1 MFEHLRAGTG
11 MEPGG
16 MAQWLERLPPTSTV
30 GSLPDAARCMWV
42 KLLFGF
48 SLTPKVFLSGFSGFP
63 FSTKSNITKLQFHQH
78 ENQIS

>member
-1 MFEHLRAGTG
+1 MLEHLRAGTG
-11 MEPGG
+11 MERG

-30 GSLPDAARCMWV
+30 GFLPDAARCMWV

-63 FSTKSNITKLQFHQH
+63 FSTKSNISKLQFDQH
-78 ENQIS
+78 ENQIR